1 MKDQT
6 ITKDK
11 VFPFTYDGWDEAGG
25 DFGDIQFYK
34 VEFVEDFGDIKKGET
49 FDCVV
54 IYHSKGQLVG
64 VTNSSMDDGGFRPQI
79 GEKVVNFKVVAA

>member
-1 MKDQT
+1 MQEHP
-6 ITKDK
+6 TKDS
-11 VFPFTYDGWDEAGG
+11 VFPFTYTDWDEAGG
-25 DFGDIQFYK
+25 DYGDIQFYK

-54 IYHSKGQLVG
+54 IYHSKCQLVG
-64 VTNSSMDDGGFRPQI
+64 ITNGPMEDGGFRPQI